1 MNVRLS
7 DSTRSHVHVIQ
18 KYFAGL
24 APVSL
29 ELSNSEVVQL
39 AVRKLAEQL
48 PESDEQVAGEV
59 AAIRKSKKSGP
70 EAPDEHLRALRGE
83 ERRRRYSEFFRGL
96 ISKLR
101 DRGFDRHRQ
110 SPSTSCYYFSA
121 RHGMGSWVLYA
132 CCFNRDS
139 KARVELY
146 LDSDKASNEALFNYL
161 YGEREAIEA
170 KFGEAL
176 DWQRLDNNKA
186 CRVAVLPRDADIEN
200 DDTTLED
207 IQDWM
212 VEKLWS
218 LDRALGPRLESYPI

>member
-7 DSTRSHVHVIQ
+7 DSTQSHVHVIQ

-29 ELSNSEVVQL
+29 ELSNTEVVQL
-39 AVRKLAEQL
+39 AVRKLTEQL
-48 PESDEQVAGEV
+48 AESDEQVAREV
-59 AAIRKSKKSGP
+59 AAIRKGKKSDP
-70 EAPDEHLRALRGE
+70 EAPDEHLRALSGE
-83 ERRRRYSEFFRGL
+83 ERKRRYNEFFRGL

-101 DRGFDRHRQ
+101 ERGFDRQRK
-110 SPSTSCYYFSA
+110 SPSTSWYNFSA
-121 RHGMGSWVLYA
+121 GHGMGSWVQYA

-146 LDSDKASNEALFNYL
+146 LDSDKASNEVLFNYL
-161 YGEREAIEA
+161 DGEREAIEA
-170 KFGEAL
+170 EFGEAL

-186 CRVAVLPRDADIEN
+186 CRVAVFPRDADIEN